1 MIVGGFILVV
11 YGGIKMVGIFVFVL
25 FGCIFVNIWNIVFNW
40 LVDKVCNVFVIFR
53 FCILR

>member
-53 FCILR
+53 FCVLR